1 MKSWLKV
8 SSKSD
13 FSIYNLPFGIFST
26 NKKNKRIGVA
36 IGDHVID
43 LHACNSLDL
52 FKDLNIESNVCLLYT
67 SPSPR
72 DPKTSRM
79 PSSA

>member
-43 LHACNSLDL
+43 LHACNSLEL
-52 FKDLNIESNVCLLYT
+52 VQ
-67 SPSPR
+67 R
-72 DPKTSRM
+72 PKY
-79 PSSA
+79 